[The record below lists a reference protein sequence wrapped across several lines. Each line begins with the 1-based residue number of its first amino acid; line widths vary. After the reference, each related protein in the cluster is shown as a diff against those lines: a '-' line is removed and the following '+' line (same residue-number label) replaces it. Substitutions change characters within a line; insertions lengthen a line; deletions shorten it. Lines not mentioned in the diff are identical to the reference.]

1 MLVKGLVALVVT
13 LLFLK
18 IKSLSTGL
26 QCLQNP
32 FIYLLIYVLIHL
44 LVGPTHVP
52 HMPLS
57 LCGGQRAASSNQLTP
72 FIMWVPGIE
81 LSSLGKC
88 L

>member
-1 MLVKGLVALVVT
+1 MMREEET
-13 LLFLK
+13 
-18 IKSLSTGL
+18 TGKYVDQL
-26 QCLQNP
+26 RGCVCFTIFTP